1 MSRQRLMLT
10 AAMALVV
17 VACGG
22 DDDTADSGA
31 TGAEETGAAQNDTS
45 TENGADATADA
56 GDAGD
61 APTDA
66 GVAGAPPPGQA
77 VVSVDGLE
85 LGFTE
90 PGGVGCSIEDD
101 SFSFS
106 FRIGDNE
113 VTLGAGVIRAEDEWM
128 GAIEMVVADP
138 DGEDGPVAYFP
149 DLTGDGASVAVDGSS
164 MSLVAPFMKQPP
176 QDGSNPAPV
185 EVGEGTISVTCA

>member
-1 MSRQRLMLT
+1 MSRQRLMMT
-10 AAMALVV
+10 AAMALAV

-22 DDDTADSGA
+22 GDDSADSGT
-31 TGAEETGAAQNDTS
+31 TGAEEIGGAQNDGS
-45 TENGADATADA
+45 TENADDA
-56 GDAGD
+56 AAETGDA
-61 APTDA
+61 ATDA
-66 GVAGAPPPGQA
+66 GVVDAAPPGQA
-77 VVSVDGLE
+77 AVSVDGLE

-113 VTLGAGVIRAEDEWM
+113 ITLGAGVIRAEDEWM

-149 DLTGDGASVAVDGSS
+149 DLAGDGASVVVEGSS

-185 EVGEGTISVTCA
+185 DVGEGTISVTCAE